1 LNQRKKTMKNWKR
14 DDQATQ
20 DLLDLGSDKL
30 AMLGVIATWTDEQ
43 CRQAEAWASA
53 RHFHAS
59 DNAVRVPK
67 IPPHVAALPER
78 ACGVYDADLSHL

>member
-1 LNQRKKTMKNWKR
+1 MKNWKR